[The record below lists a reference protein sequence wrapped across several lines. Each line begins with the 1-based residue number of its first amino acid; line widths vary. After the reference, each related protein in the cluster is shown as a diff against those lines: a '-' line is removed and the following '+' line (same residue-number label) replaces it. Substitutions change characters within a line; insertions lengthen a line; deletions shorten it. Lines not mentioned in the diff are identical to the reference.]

1 MVSDTHKGKYDKQGN
16 IATRK
21 ECIALSTVNSFDDSN
36 GIAWCN
42 ASVLS
47 NFIYSPALFP
57 LCTFYIFLYIGI
69 VSRLYGCVENKGQ
82 TQMLFFNLYHSR
94 NCI

>member
-36 GIAWCN
+36 GIA
-42 ASVLS
+42 
-47 NFIYSPALFP
+47 
-57 LCTFYIFLYIGI
+57 
-69 VSRLYGCVENKGQ
+69 
-82 TQMLFFNLYHSR
+82 
-94 NCI
+94 